1 MNMSHNVLF
10 VETIMMVTVM
20 IMMMIMMLVS
30 IKYNQTHY

>member
-1 MNMSHNVLF
+1 MKMSHNVLF

-20 IMMMIMMLVS
+20 IMVMIMMLVS